1 MSWACFIV
9 LAVKTQPS
17 IHMCEVRFPLSHF
30 AHTYAHSLQ
39 LFCSSQAR
47 EMLLG
52 RIGMRWGRL
61 SGLRMENW
69 DMVYDLCS
77 LSSSKIHTRAF
88 SSEAASLAT
97 QPMITGWRAWRSNP
111 NTSGEALHGGNAC
124 RPLFLHHL
132 SFHSLLKPK
141 HSHTHKHTHTYRD
154 PHLASLLMTCST
166 NWTMQ
171 DSISS
176 LSGHRMK
183 APHYLVSSS
192 CGWRFG
198 WLDSCQWGRNKQNE
212 EDKNLNLLLWKGY
225 FSCIW

>member
-1 MSWACFIV
+1 MSRACFIV

-30 AHTYAHSLQ
+30 AHTYTHSLP
-39 LFCSSQAR
+39 LSCSSQAR
-47 EMLLG
+47 KLLLG
-52 RIGMRWGRL
+52 RIGMRWGSL

-88 SSEAASLAT
+88 SSAAASPAA
-97 QPMITGWRAWRSNP
+97 QPMITGWCAWRNNV

-124 RPLFLHHL
+124 RPRFLHHL

-141 HSHTHKHTHTYRD
+141 HTSTHTYRD
-154 PHLASLLMTCST
+154 PHLGSLLMTCST

-183 APHYLVSSS
+183 APHYLASSS

-198 WLDSCQWGRNKQNE
+198 WLDSCQWGRNTQN
-212 EDKNLNLLLWKGY
+212 
-225 FSCIW
+225 